1 MKKLSLLFALLCAA
15 ALLLSLCPASLAAE
29 TEALDYALPEN
40 WAYYDLGEDKP
51 VDVFLICPTV
61 DTRSPTNT
69 FDLNEKL
76 KGRFISVLDG
86 EKGIYEETGRLFSPY
101 YRQMSINAYRLSEEE
116 RAPFREIAY
125 SDISAAFRWYLENE
139 NDGRGIILAGFSQG
153 ADMCLQLMKDYFSD
167 EQLLEQLVSVYAIGW
182 HLSQEMTE
190 QYPQIVPARSETDTG
205 VVVSY
210 DCEDG
215 SLTGTIINPAGE
227 VALSIN
233 PLNWKTDSTPA
244 DKALN
249 RGAVM
254 SVGANPIPEL
264 CGAYIGTR
272 GELVVTGIDAADYPP
287 LLDIFPAGS
296 YHVYDNLFF
305 FTNLKDNVA
314 KRTAEWMAAQMDEEL
329 PAAA

>member
-1 MKKLSLLFALLCAA
+1 
-15 ALLLSLCPASLAAE
+15 
-29 TEALDYALPEN
+29 
-40 WAYYDLGEDKP
+40 
-51 VDVFLICPTV
+51 
-61 DTRSPTNT
+61 
-69 FDLNEKL
+69 
-76 KGRFISVLDG
+76 
-86 EKGIYEETGRLFSPY
+86 
-101 YRQMSINAYRLSEEE
+101 
-116 RAPFREIAY
+116 
-125 SDISAAFRWYLENE
+125 
-139 NDGRGIILAGFSQG
+139 
-153 ADMCLQLMKDYFSD
+153 
-167 EQLLEQLVSVYAIGW
+167 
-182 HLSQEMTE
+182 MTE

-244 DKALN
+244 DKSLN

-296 YHVYDNLFF
+296 YHVYDNMFF